1 MADSD
6 VDVNKIFREACKN
19 GLSEVVED
27 LLNNGATQGLD
38 INSKEDFSE
47 ATGFIWAC
55 YYGHTSTVELLLNN
69 ADAKHLELN
78 AKEKY
83 GDTGFMLACYKGH
96 TSIVELLLNNADAL
110 HLDLTAKTFWLGKTG
125 FQEAQSKGHSDVV
138 ELIRAKRPSIAEQRV
153 PRVWVEFEN
162 RYILSNGTTNLFE
175 LARNTP
181 A

>member
-1 MADSD
+1 MST
-6 VDVNKIFREACKN
+6 
-19 GLSEVVED
+19 L
-27 LLNNGATQGLD
+27 TQGLD

-69 ADAKHLELN
+69 AGAKHLELN
-78 AKEKY
+78 SKEKY
-83 GDTGFMLACYKGH
+83 GDTGFLLACYKGH

-110 HLDLTAKTFWLGKTG
+110 HLDLMAKTFWLGKTG
-125 FQEAQSKGHSDVV
+125 FQEAQSKGHSDIV

-162 RYILSNGTTNLFE
+162 RYIL
-175 LARNTP
+175 A
-181 A
+181 

>member
-1 MADSD
+1 
-6 VDVNKIFREACKN
+6 
-19 GLSEVVED
+19 
-27 LLNNGATQGLD
+27 
-38 INSKEDFSE
+38 
-47 ATGFIWAC
+47 
-55 YYGHTSTVELLLNN
+55 
-69 ADAKHLELN
+69 
-78 AKEKY
+78 
-83 GDTGFMLACYKGH
+83 MLACYKGH

-110 HLDLTAKTFWLGKTG
+110 HLDLIAKTFWLGKTG

-138 ELIRAKRPSIAEQRV
+138 ELIRAKRPSIAKQRV